1 KKTKMNDGSAQ
12 DSVERSKSVFVGN
25 LPFSMTKEWLEQIF
39 SWCGDIERVSLP
51 TDWESGKIK
60 GFAFLDFADEDSA
73 EKAVGK
79 NGEDCEGRDLRI
91 NYSFPKNDHGGKGK
105 GKGGKGKG
113 KGHHELG
120 EKSASVFV
128 GNLPWSMTQDWL
140 YEVFGDCGS
149 ITRCF
154 MPTDRET
161 GNPRGFAY
169 IDFDSEDS
177 AEKATKLSGTDLEGR
192 QIRVNYNQPRESS
205 GKGGKGKGKGGKGK
219 GGKGKGKGKGK

>member
-1 KKTKMNDGSAQ
+1 MEDAKPAAKKVAAKKAEESDSSDSDSDDEEEEAPKKVKAAAAAEEEESEDSDDEMEQAPTGKRAASEATTEEDEAPAPKRAKMNDGSAQ
-12 DSVERSKSVFVGN
+12 ESVERSKSVFIGN

-39 SWCGDIERVSLP
+39 SWCGDIERVSIP

-91 NYSFPKNDHGGKGK
+91 NYSFPKNDNAHGGK

-120 EKSASVFV
+120 EKSS
-128 GNLPWSMTQDWL
+128 GDWQSPWFRL
-140 YEVFGDCGS
+140 YRF
-149 ITRCF
+149 
-154 MPTDRET
+154 
-161 GNPRGFAY
+161 
-169 IDFDSEDS
+169 
-177 AEKATKLSGTDLEGR
+177 
-192 QIRVNYNQPRESS
+192 
-205 GKGGKGKGKGGKGK
+205 
-219 GGKGKGKGKGK
+219 